1 MYCIFFRRLRRP
13 KYFRT
18 VIEGAGQGGT
28 TVAEQ
33 KKNKYN
39 MLKLAALP
47 HQPIGTKG
55 NFIRKLKAKQ
65 TNVNLPRNPKPKK
78 TKKGQRYRVGPS
90 GQMESFIRNLGTNEN
105 YVNLNP
111 KPYKKRKKGS
121 ATAWA
126 LLGQRKLLFGNWKLN
141 NKNVNHP
148 KT

>member
-1 MYCIFFRRLRRP
+1 MSLSDDVKVVVDHFNITMSTSRRRP

-18 VIEGAGQGGT
+18 VIGGGQGGT

-65 TNVNLPRNPKPKK
+65 K
-78 TKKGQRYRVGPS
+78 
-90 GQMESFIRNLGTNEN
+90 M
-105 YVNLNP
+105 
-111 KPYKKRKKGS
+111 
-121 ATAWA
+121 
-126 LLGQRKLLFGNWKLN
+126 
-141 NKNVNHP
+141 
-148 KT
+148 